1 MQPIQFLG
9 RLTIILLLISCVCS
23 VLADA
28 KDLHARKVK
37 VSGAKP
43 KAKPKVAAPKVKA
56 KPKAKASAKAKP
68 KPKPKPKTKT
78 KAPAKAA
85 PKTKAP
91 AKAKPK
97 AKAPTKAPAKAV
109 PKTKAPAKATPK
121 GKTAAKKPAPKNA
134 AKSCPVPKKGNRP
147 RAFETDEE
155 LDAYYGIV
163 KRDFNTP
170 AVAIR
175 GRSIEKRTNVCGFHE
190 LRDQAEA
197 ERGCSANT
205 ARFVIDATTGNL
217 VKQGQG
223 RVPGVACDHIIELQ
237 LVADVMA
244 NTGAC
249 TAAERMLRAGGFQ
262 VGLAPSLSDKMKAL
276 IDKHIVP
283 TVNGASNVI
292 FLDSGVNQSKN
303 TYVQKFKGTPTNTL
317 PDGTAT
323 NTGADAAQIRTYLTD
338 GTIRNQSLRSSVA
351 IDTKIAKFL
360 QAAKQE
366 ALKELKKRQDKAGAQ
381 CTETQQTKFA
391 TDESV
396 ISAEP
401 ANSKKANFPD
411 TQALWAKI
419 SDL

>member
-1 MQPIQFLG
+1 MKISDICAQEGEFCIQSSRGIATL
-9 RLTIILLLISCVCS
+9 S
-23 VLADA
+23 VLKRSS
-28 KDLHARKVK
+28 KDLSIHARKVK
-37 VSGAKP
+37 VGGAKP
-43 KAKPKVAAPKVKA
+43 KAKPKAAPKVKA
-56 KPKAKASAKAKP
+56 KPKAKAPAKTAKAKP
-68 KPKPKPKTKT
+68 KAKVKPKLKTKAPAETVPKTKAPT

-91 AKAKPK
+91 AKA
-97 AKAPTKAPAKAV
+97 
-109 PKTKAPAKATPK
+109 TPK
-121 GKTAAKKPAPKNA
+121 GKTPAKKPAPKNA

-147 RAFETDEE
+147 RAFETEEE

-163 KRDFNTP
+163 KRDFSAP
-170 AVAIR
+170 DVAIR

-223 RVPGVACDHIIELQ
+223 RVAGVACDHIIELQ

-262 VGLAPSLSDKMKAL
+262 AGLAPSLAEKMKEL

-292 FLDSGVNQSKN
+292 FLDSGVNQSKK
-303 TYVQKFKGTPTNTL
+303 TYVQKFKGKATASL
-317 PDGTAT
+317 PDVTTT
-323 NTGADAAQIRTYLTD
+323 NNGADAAQIQTYLTD
-338 GTIRNQSLRSSVA
+338 STIRNQSLRSSVA
-351 IDTKIAKFL
+351 IDTKIEKFL

-366 ALKELKKRQDKAGAQ
+366 ALKELKKRKDKAGTQ

-401 ANSKKANFPD
+401 ANSKKTNFPD